1 MPKLTYNAAAGDLTI
16 GGIAMNC
23 SAWTVLNLYELWQP
37 ANVRG
42 SDRLIPGSAG
52 VVAYQRRATVTT
64 RSLQMLISGT
74 HDRTGA
80 SVADR
85 FEGLQANDAYLSA
98 NVVVPT
104 GASDGTRSAV
114 LTMPDSTIRTE
125 PVHVLGL
132 ELGDL
137 SLDGSWAKAVLELSI
152 PTGRIV

>member
-1 MPKLTYNAAAGDLTI
+1 
-16 GGIAMNC
+16 MNGP
-23 SAWTVLNLYELWQP
+23 AWKVLNLYELWQP

-42 SDRLIPGSAG
+42 SDRIIPGSAG
-52 VVAYQRRATVTT
+52 VVAYPRRATVTV

-80 SVADR
+80 AVADK
-85 FEGLQANDAYLSA
+85 FEALQANVDYLLT

-104 GASDGTRSAV
+104 GATDGTRSAV
-114 LTMPDSTIRTE
+114 LTMPDGTTRTE

-137 SLDGSWAKAVLELSI
+137 SLDGAWTKAVLELSI